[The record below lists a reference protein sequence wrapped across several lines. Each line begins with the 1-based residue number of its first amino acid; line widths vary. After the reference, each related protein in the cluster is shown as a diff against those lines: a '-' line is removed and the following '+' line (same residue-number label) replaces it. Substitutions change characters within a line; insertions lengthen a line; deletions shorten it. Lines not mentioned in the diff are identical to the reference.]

1 MARGGDGLRGRSTG
15 GVLPEIPPHRPTSEP
30 QKVQEEAAANLA
42 IPGRP
47 DSRRKARRQTRRK
60 VAVVSCGRRPTTR
73 DRGLGHISRRRINR
87 ESCKSHAKGDDSIP
101 EEYQG
106 HLAFKAKHLEG
117 LPEYGPFDH
126 GINLKEGAQ
135 LEIFKVYH
143 ASEREYEALK
153 KHLEENLK
161 RGHIRSSTSPAGYL
175 VLFVPKKN
183 GELRMCVDYQQLDE
197 QTVKNRYSLPLISQ
211 LRDQLPG
218 PRIFTRLN
226 LPTTYAHIK
235 EKDEWKPRSGRP
247 MGTTSTLL
255 CLPDL
260 STHPLPFKPRSITP
274 YSRS

>member
-1 MARGGDGLRGRSTG
+1 LYLRLSIWR
-15 GVLPEIPPHRPTSEP
+15 
-30 QKVQEEAAANLA
+30 
-42 IPGRP
+42 
-47 DSRRKARRQTRRK
+47 DSQ
-60 VAVVSCGRRPTTR
+60 
-73 DRGLGHISRRRINR
+73 N
-87 ESCKSHAKGDDSIP
+87 
-101 EEYQG
+101 
-106 HLAFKAKHLEG
+106 
-117 LPEYGPFDH
+117 GPFDH